1 MAKKPDREEVM
12 LDLVQRYD
20 KARLIAKEAKNEAD
34 ELNSEIKAI
43 LADKEELP
51 LPGWTVTYRYDKDK
65 EIEAFDEE
73 TFQRKEP
80 KKYNVFLKAKEEIEK
95 LMKKYIKVSIQKG
108 ARSLIVERKED

>member
-65 EIEAFDEE
+65 EIEAFISLNIVPLYGG
-73 TFQRKEP
+73 F
-80 KKYNVFLKAKEEIEK
+80 KKVFFP
-95 LMKKYIKVSIQKG
+95 
-108 ARSLIVERKED
+108 

>member
-51 LPGWTVTYRYDKDK
+51 LPGSSMTSSRSGFFA
-65 EIEAFDEE
+65 IIP
-73 TFQRKEP
+73 P
-80 KKYNVFLKAKEEIEK
+80 KILGP
-95 LMKKYIKVSIQKG
+95 M
-108 ARSLIVERKED
+108 